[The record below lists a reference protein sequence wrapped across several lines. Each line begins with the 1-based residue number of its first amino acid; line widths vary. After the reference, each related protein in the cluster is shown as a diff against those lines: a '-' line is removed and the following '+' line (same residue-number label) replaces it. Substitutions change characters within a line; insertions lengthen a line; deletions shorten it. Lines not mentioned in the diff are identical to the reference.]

1 MKDNKFIKF
10 ITSKY
15 LILAVQLFATALF
28 TYLIFQLDLVP
39 LKYLIPATG
48 ALGLLIIIFFFIMRS
63 GQKKINQGL
72 KSKRSI
78 VTKIISLLMS
88 ILLMFASSYVVREMI
103 FLIPLLKQQHKNI

>member
-39 LKYLIPATG
+39 LKYLIPVTG
-48 ALGLLIIIFFFIMRS
+48 ALGLLI
-63 GQKKINQGL
+63 K
-72 KSKRSI
+72 
-78 VTKIISLLMS
+78 V
-88 ILLMFASSYVVREMI
+88 
-103 FLIPLLKQQHKNI
+103 

>member
-39 LKYLIPATG
+39 LKYLIRFINYNF
-48 ALGLLIIIFFFIMRS
+48 LLYHEERA
-63 GQKKINQGL
+63 KEN
-72 KSKRSI
+72 
-78 VTKIISLLMS
+78 
-88 ILLMFASSYVVREMI
+88 
-103 FLIPLLKQQHKNI
+103 